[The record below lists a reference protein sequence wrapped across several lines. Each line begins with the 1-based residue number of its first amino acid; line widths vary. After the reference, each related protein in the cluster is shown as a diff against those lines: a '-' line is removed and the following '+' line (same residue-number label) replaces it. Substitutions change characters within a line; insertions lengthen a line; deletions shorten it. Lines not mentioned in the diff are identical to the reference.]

1 MYLRSENH
9 HPMNRKLIISGFVAA
24 VVTIAVY
31 ITVLNNGFVNWDD
44 GEYIY
49 RNPHIRSLGPGFFRW
64 AFTEYYASNWH
75 PLTWL
80 SHAMDY
86 RFWGVNPSGHHFT
99 SVLIHGMNACLVAV
113 LTSQLVWRWREQK
126 GLPELSWN
134 ENCAAAGFSALLFGL
149 HPVHV
154 ESVAWVSER
163 KDVLCAFFYF
173 GSVILYLHGRKKE
186 GRERTVSLLSSLIAF
201 IFALM
206 AKPMAV
212 SVPVALVLLDAAYP
226 GKERSRWAE
235 KVPFFLASML
245 SMVITVRAQGS
256 GEAVKTIAEYAL
268 DVRVINAVRSY
279 ASYLL
284 CLIMPSGLS
293 PFYPFPVSSSFVD
306 APFIGSL
313 ALGVAVTVGC
323 IAAWMKG
330 RRQYLL
336 LWLFYIISLVPVIGI
351 MQIGQQA
358 RADRYLYIPAVAF
371 SVLFGAT
378 AASML
383 RSLQG
388 RRKMLLIAALSAL
401 LIMLSVVTLRQIPIW
416 RSSVSL
422 WSRVIE
428 LYPGRS
434 RAPYVG
440 RGMAYLE
447 MGRDNEA
454 LADCRNAFLLP
465 ADLDA
470 GRSYLDA
477 ERCLGEAYHRT
488 GDYQAEIAIYTDI
501 HNQYP
506 LYPDALNNRGLA
518 YAAVGAHDRAAADFA
533 RIIAIDPSY
542 VNAYYNAA
550 WLSVL
555 LKRPEEACHW
565 LGEAISHGF
574 VDAAYLDH
582 DSEFNAI
589 RQEPCYLTIRK
600 SMITQ

>member
-1 MYLRSENH
+1 
-9 HPMNRKLIISGFVAA
+9 MNRKSLFCGFAAA

-31 ITVLNNGFVNWDD
+31 MTALNNGFVNWDD

-49 RNPHIRSLGPGFFRW
+49 RNQHIRSLGPGFFRW

-80 SHAMDY
+80 SHAIDY
-86 RFWGVNPSGHHFT
+86 RVWGLSPSGHHFT
-99 SVLIHGMNACLVAV
+99 SVLIHGLNACLVAV
-113 LTSQLVWRWREQK
+113 LTNQLVRRWREQK
-126 GLPELSWN
+126 GLPELSWD
-134 ENCAAAGFSALLFGL
+134 ENCAAACFSALLFGL

-173 GSVILYLHGRKKE
+173 GSVILYLHGQKKE
-186 GRERTVSLLSSLIAF
+186 GRERRVMLHVSLIVF
-201 IFALM
+201 ILALM

-212 SVPVALVLLDAAYP
+212 TVPVALVLLDAAYP
-226 GKERSRWAE
+226 GKVRSRWAE

-245 SMVITVRAQGS
+245 SVLVTLRAQAS

-268 DVRVINAVRSY
+268 DVRIINAVRSY

-293 PFYPFPVSSSFVD
+293 PFYPFPASTSLVD
-306 APFIGSL
+306 APFLGSL
-313 ALGVAVTVGC
+313 AFCIALTAGC
-323 IAAWMKG
+323 IAAWVRG
-330 RRQYLL
+330 RQQYLL
-336 LWLFYIISLVPVIGI
+336 LWLFFIISLVPVIGI
-351 MQIGQQA
+351 VQIGQQA

-371 SVLFGAT
+371 SVLFGAA

-383 RSLQG
+383 RSVQG
-388 RRKMLLIAALSAL
+388 RRKMLLVAALSAL
-401 LIMLSVVTLRQIPIW
+401 LIMLSVITLRQIPVW

-428 LYPGRS
+428 LYPGLS

-447 MGRDNEA
+447 MGRDTEA
-454 LADCRNAFLLP
+454 LADCRYAFLLP

-506 LYPDALNNRGLA
+506 LYTDALNNRGLA
-518 YAAVGAHDRAAADFA
+518 YAAVGAYDRAAADFA

-555 LKRPEEACHW
+555 QKRPEEACHW
-565 LGEAISHGF
+565 LGEAVSRGF
-574 VDAAYLDH
+574 ADAAYLDH

-589 RQEPCYLTIRK
+589 RQEPCYLTVRG
-600 SMITQ
+600 SMTKK